1 MSKRISLSSIGI
13 GALWLAAGLVAA
25 GPTPPPSA
33 AAEKAPTAATTASTS
48 AAAKAAT
55 KGSAKSGRLAIDGV
69 DYYYELHGAGEPL
82 LLLHGGL
89 GSSDMFGPVLTK
101 LAEHRLVITVD
112 LQGHGRT
119 ALGTRPFR
127 LQSIANDL
135 AELTQRLGYP
145 KLDVMGYSLGGG
157 VALRLALQTPG
168 AVRRLVLV
176 SAAFSDD
183 AFYPEIKA
191 QQLQISA
198 QMAPTMK
205 DTPMYQSY
213 ARIAPKVSDFP
224 RLLDTLG
231 EYMRQKYDWSA
242 EVPKLKMPVMLVY
255 GDGDMYRPEHVIQ
268 FYQLLGGGLRDAGW
282 QREALSQNRLAI
294 LPDLTHYDIF
304 SSPRLAATVLPFLN
318 GQSDAKSW
326 AEQVSASKQ

>member
-1 MSKRISLSSIGI
+1 MFKLNAITRF
-13 GALWLAAGLVAA
+13 VC
-25 GPTPPPSA
+25 A
-33 AAEKAPTAATTASTS
+33 AAMTLATVPASAERTEPASTQATS
-48 AAAKAAT
+48 AV
-55 KGSAKSGRLAIDGV
+55 KSGRLLVNGV

-89 GSSDMFGPVLTK
+89 GSGDMFGPVLTK
-101 LAEHRLVITVD
+101 LAEKRLVITVD

-119 ALGTRPFR
+119 PLGTRPFR
-127 LQSIANDL
+127 LQSIADDL
-135 AELTQRLGYP
+135 AQLTKRLGYP

-157 VALRLALQTPG
+157 VALRLALQQPDT
-168 AVRRLVLV
+168 VRRLVLV

-198 QMAPTMK
+198 QMAPMMK

-213 ARIAPKVSDFP
+213 ARIAPQVSDFP

-231 EYMRQKYDWSA
+231 EYMRQKYDWSVELA
-242 EVPKLKMPVMLVY
+242 KLKLPVLLVY
-255 GDGDMYRPEHVIQ
+255 GDADMYRPEHVIQ

-282 QREALSQNRLAI
+282 QRETLSQNRLAI

-304 SSPRLAATVLPFLN
+304 SSPRLATTVLPFLN
-318 GQSDAKSW
+318 GQSDARSW
-326 AEQVSASKQ
+326 AEQVRTSKK